1 MQTSLCVGCKEA
13 LDRIES
19 GSRCRCEMERPS
31 RMTFEPFC
39 VVVDDVVDDSSGRD
53 GALNGVEEVD
63 ELPVA
68 MPPHARPI
76 TVPSRM
82 LSAANRAVVRVHL

>member
-1 MQTSLCVGCKEA
+1 MSVRNGTSIADDVRA
-13 LDRIES
+13 I
-19 GSRCRCEMERPS
+19 
-31 RMTFEPFC
+31 C

-53 GALNGVEEVD
+53 GALNGVEEAD
-63 ELPVA
+63 ELLVA

-82 LSAANRAVVRVHL
+82 LSAANRGVVRVRL